1 MIAFQGADG
10 YHSPLY
16 LCDVYFNGSRP
27 CFGGVLALDGATGDE
42 LWRHSTQHEV
52 YALNCDVDLT
62 GDDVKDC
69 LAAGRAGVSRV
80 ACAFANGGQAGNRAC
95 LYM

>member
-1 MIAFQGADG
+1 MIVFQGVDG
-10 YHSPLY
+10 HHSPLY
-16 LCDVYFNGSRP
+16 FCDVYFNGSRP

-42 LWRHSTQHEV
+42 LWRHFTQHEV

-80 ACAFANGGQAGNRAC
+80 AFAFADGV
-95 LYM
+95 